1 MIPKVYGWLAGL
13 AALLILIGVIYGKGR
28 IDANHKQELAQLTE
42 TLELTKSTLATE
54 KVARQNDTI
63 LATEAAKRQNVLKLK
78 IGNLNDY
85 VETLEVTGAV
95 CLDGTDTE
103 RLRDLW

>member
-1 MIPKVYGWLAGL
+1 MIPKIYAWIAGAVL
-13 AALLILIGVIYGKGR
+13 LLLIVGGIYAKGR
-28 IDANHKQELAQLTE
+28 IDSNHKAEVAQLTE

-54 KVARQNDTI
+54 KIARQGDTI
-63 LATEAAKRQNVLKLK
+63 LATEAAKRQNALKLK

>member
-1 MIPKVYGWLAGL
+1 MIPKVYGWIAGIVL
-13 AALLILIGVIYGKGR
+13 ILLIVGGIYGKAT
-28 IDANHKQELAQLTE
+28 IDANHRNELAQLTE

>member
-1 MIPKVYGWLAGL
+1 MIPKIYAWIAGAVL
-13 AALLILIGVIYGKGR
+13 LLLIVGGIYAKGR
-28 IDANHKQELAQLTE
+28 IDSNHAQELAQLTE

-54 KVARQNDTI
+54 KVARQADTI
-63 LATEAAKRQNVLKLK
+63 LATEAAKRQNALKLK